1 MNCPHAA
8 DMVYTLK
15 ERRYYEQIER
25 AYDFASKLLL
35 ELLMKEKELLAR
47 IRWGHFPCRIFTQS
61 AMSLWTSSPHQVGT
75 VSVSQ
80 AVPIRWGQFLCHMC
94 TLCAV
99 SLWTSSPPCKIFSL
113 VSQTMEQS
121 AVKFGGSVV
130 KDVAPGFESFF
141 VFNSV
146 IDL

>member
-47 IRWGHFPCRIFTQS
+47 IRWGGFPCHMCTYS
-61 AMSLWTSSPHQVGT
+61 AMSVWTSNPHQVGT
-75 VSVSQ
+75 ISVSH
-80 AVPIRWGQFLCHMC
+80 VHIVCSI
-94 TLCAV
+94 
-99 SLWTSSPPCKIFSL
+99 SLDKQSLCKIFTL

-121 AVKFGGSVV
+121 AVKLGGSVV
-130 KDVAPGFESFF
+130 KDVAPGFESFCF
-141 VFNSV
+141 
-146 IDL
+146 